1 MLCLHL
7 KNSDPFY
14 CLAAEEYLLRN
25 FKEEIFMLWQSRDT
39 VVVGKHQCAPAEIN
53 YPFLRENHITLARRI
68 SGGGT
73 VFHDAGNVNF
83 TFIKNVDSPAEISFK
98 KFTRP
103 IIDSLSRLDIKA
115 VSSGR
120 NDLLVEGKKI
130 SGNAEHIFKNRVLH
144 HGTLLFD
151 SDLKNLGQAIKTVP
165 GKYKTKA
172 VQSNRSEVANI
183 SGFLNISL
191 TLEEFISLLF
201 EVQLENPENRFNEL
215 SERDDLKIEQLADE
229 KFRIWDWNFGYSP
242 KYEFR
247 NELKINAKKLIVEL
261 KAEKGIIQESK
272 ISGNYFSADDAFSIS
287 LRLKDKRHFFED
299 IQEVLPD
306 LPEEVIYAFF

>member
-1 MLCLHL
+1 MLCIHL
-7 KNSDPFY
+7 KNNNPYF
-14 CLAAEEYLLRN
+14 CLAAEEYLLKN
-25 FKEEIFMLWQSRDT
+25 FREEIFMLWQSNDT
-39 VVVGKHQCAPAEIN
+39 IVIGKHQCTMCEIN
-53 YPFLRENHITLARRI
+53 YPHVRKNNITVARRI

-83 TFIKNVDSPAEISFK
+83 AFIKNVDSPAEISFK

-115 VSSGR
+115 INSGR

-144 HGTLLFD
+144 HGTLLFN
-151 SDLKNLGQAIKTVP
+151 SDLEDLGNAIKVVP
-165 GKYKTKA
+165 GKYNTKA

-183 SGFLNISL
+183 SGFLNFPL

-201 EVQLENPENRFNEL
+201 EVQLEDPDNRFSEL
-215 SERDDLKIEQLADE
+215 SEKDVNKIEQLAGE
-229 KFRIWDWNFGYSP
+229 KFRTWEWNFGYSP
-242 KYEFR
+242 KYEFN
-247 NELKINAKKLIVEL
+247 NELKIVDKKLIIEF
-261 KAEKGIIQESK
+261 KAEKGFIRESK
-272 ISGNYFSADDAFSIS
+272 ISGNYFSAEEAGLIS
-287 LRLKDKRHFFED
+287 LRLKNRRHFFDD

-306 LPEEVIYAFF
+306 MPEKVIYAFF